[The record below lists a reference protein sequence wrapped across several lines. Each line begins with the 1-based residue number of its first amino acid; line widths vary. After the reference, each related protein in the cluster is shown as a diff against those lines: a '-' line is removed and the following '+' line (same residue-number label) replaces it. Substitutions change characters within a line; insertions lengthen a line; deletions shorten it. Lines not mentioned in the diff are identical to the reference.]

1 MKKLDNRGFTLAEL
15 MVVIA
20 IMGILAGATS
30 ASINQIFSNQTRKF
44 INECDAMLTRCRVET
59 LSGAPAGTCVELRCD
74 LSGKYYVAYYEGSRI
89 AGQDPIKVE
98 EEQLK
103 RSSDTCAYKIE
114 NGVPVPLE
122 DGDSL
127 QISYN
132 RTTGAVSLN
141 SYDNGANSP
150 NPVTGTEIELV
161 VGNSKM
167 TLVPATGYHKVGG

>member
-59 LSGAPAGTCVELRCD
+59 LSGAPVGTYVELRCD
-74 LSGKYYVAYYEGSRI
+74 SNEKYYVALYKGTGNKI
-89 AGQDPIKVE
+89 E

-103 RSSDTCAYKIE
+103 RSSDACAYRIAGE
-114 NGVPVPLE
+114 AQSVGLE
-122 DGDSL
+122 TGDSL
-127 QISYN
+127 QISYD
-132 RTTGAVSLN
+132 RTTGAMSLS
-141 SYDNGANSP
+141 SYDSSANSTSA
-150 NPVTGTEIELV
+150 VTSTEIELV

>member
-59 LSGAPAGTCVELRCD
+59 LSGAPAGTCVELRCN
-74 LSGKYYVAYYEGSRI
+74 SNGKYYVALYKG
-89 AGQDPIKVE
+89 AGNKIE

-103 RSSDTCAYKIE
+103 RSSDTCAYKIG
-114 NGVPVPLE
+114 NGDPVPLE

-127 QISYN
+127 QISYD
-132 RTTGAVSLN
+132 RTTGAMSLS
-141 SYDNGANSP
+141 SYDSSADSTSA
-150 NPVTGTEIELV
+150 VTSTEIELV

>member
-15 MVVIA
+15 MVVVVI
-20 IMGILAGATS
+20 IGILSSVAS

-59 LSGAPAGTCVELRCD
+59 LSGALVGTCVELRCD
-74 LSGKYYVAYYEGSRI
+74 LSGKYYVAYYEGR

-103 RSSDTCAYKIE
+103 RSSDTCAYKIG
-114 NGVPVPLE
+114 NGDPVPLE
-122 DGDSL
+122 GGDSL
-127 QISYN
+127 QISYH
-132 RTTGAVSLN
+132 RTTGAMSLS
-141 SYDNGANSP
+141 SYDSSANSTSA
-150 NPVTGTEIELV
+150 VTSTEIELV